1 MRGKCVST
9 QWTYELVSYKSLARQ
24 CVKMIEIKSSTNFS
38 AVKSTSDVKKVTFLN
53 LGGKSGSGDY
63 MDTQNQAKK
72 VILHGVRGNRIEA
85 KVTPKKSSLA
95 QVKE

>member
-1 MRGKCVST
+1 
-9 QWTYELVSYKSLARQ
+9 
-24 CVKMIEIKSSTNFS
+24 MIEIKSSTNFS
-38 AVKSTSDVKKVTFLN
+38 AVKSTSDVTKVTFFN
-53 LGGKSGSGDY
+53 LGRKSGDY

>member
-1 MRGKCVST
+1 M
-9 QWTYELVSYKSLARQ
+9 
-24 CVKMIEIKSSTNFS
+24 
-38 AVKSTSDVKKVTFLN
+38 KSTSDVKKVTFLN
-53 LGGKSGSGDY
+53 LGKSGDY

>member
-1 MRGKCVST
+1 MSFTPKN
-9 QWTYELVSYKSLARQ
+9 
-24 CVKMIEIKSSTNFS
+24 STNSS

-53 LGGKSGSGDY
+53 LGSTSGDY

>member
-1 MRGKCVST
+1 MSSAILGIKLRGMC
-9 QWTYELVSYKSLARQ
+9 QW
-24 CVKMIEIKSSTNFS
+24 VKIIEIKSSTNFS
-38 AVKSTSDVKKVTFLN
+38 AVKSTSDVKKVEFLN
-53 LGGKSGSGDY
+53 LGKNSGDY

-95 QVKE
+95 QVKCNIRYKN

>member
-1 MRGKCVST
+1 MCLST
-9 QWTYELVSYKSLARQ
+9 QWTCEPVSYESLARQ
-24 CVKMIEIKSSTNFS
+24 CVNIIEIKSSANFS

-53 LGGKSGSGDY
+53 LGKSGDY

>member
-1 MRGKCVST
+1 
-9 QWTYELVSYKSLARQ
+9 
-24 CVKMIEIKSSTNFS
+24 MIEIKSSTNFS

-53 LGGKSGSGDY
+53 LGSGDY